1 MRLPLDYKKV
11 HLKFHKINLQNFL
24 KKLIIPISFP
34 KVLEKVNPN
43 KKKMNLKILFK
54 K

>member
-11 HLKFHKINLQNFL
+11 YIKFHKINLKNFL
-24 KKLIIPISFP
+24 KKLIISISLP

-43 KKKMNLKILFK
+43 KKKMNLKI
-54 K
+54 